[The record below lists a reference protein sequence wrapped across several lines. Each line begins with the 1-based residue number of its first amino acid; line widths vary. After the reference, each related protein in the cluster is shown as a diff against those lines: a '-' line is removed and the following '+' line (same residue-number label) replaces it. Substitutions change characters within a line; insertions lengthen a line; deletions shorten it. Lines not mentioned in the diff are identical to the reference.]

1 MRDVLTLKPSYYE
14 ALKRLTLELAGVKLG
29 SDHAFLVETRLS
41 GLAQR
46 EGYDSLDA
54 MIENLFTQGQTR
66 LAIQVVSTLV
76 ERDTH
81 FFYDP
86 VSFSHLSDHVLPDL
100 ARTRGGGGRIRIL
113 SFACASGQEAY
124 GAAMRANALK
134 DELSGIDVEIMGVDY
149 PSQALD
155 RAKAGRY
162 THFEVQRGLSVSD
175 LIKYFS
181 PSGED
186 WLIDETLRDQVKFH
200 EMHLLSNL
208 EKLGQFHVVMFRGT
222 LPHYSNT
229 ARLRVLRGL
238 SDLVKEFGYLI
249 LGSNE
254 TLSKANFGFDAVEG
268 KAGLY
273 RKREDIVE
281 ETLPEID
288 PNIKQPNGR
297 TTFEGTHRPKR
308 SITG

>member
-1 MRDVLTLKPSYYE
+1 MRDVLTLKPSYYD

-54 MIENLFTQGQTR
+54 MIENLFTEGKTR
-66 LAIQVVSTLV
+66 LAIQIVSTLV

-86 VSFSHLSDHVLPDL
+86 VSFSHLSDHVLPQL
-100 ARTRGGGGRIRIL
+100 ARARGGGKIRIL

-124 GAAMRANALK
+124 GVAMRVNALK
-134 DELSGIDVEIMGVDY
+134 DKLSGIDVEIVGVDY

-162 THFEVQRGLSVSD
+162 THFEVQRGLSASD

-186 WLIDETLRDQVKFH
+186 WLIDEALRSQVTFH

-208 EKLGQFHVVMFRGT
+208 ESLGQFHVVMFRGT
-222 LPHYSNT
+222 LPHYSQT

-238 SDLVKEFGYLI
+238 SERVKEFGYLI

-268 KAGLY
+268 KGGLY

-281 ETLPEID
+281 EVVPEID

-297 TTFEGTHRPKR
+297 TTFEATRKPKR